1 MSEFGIELVG
11 FGLEIELVVSPKRPV
26 ARTNSN
32 ESKSVPVRAN
42 RMAVFLSGKNSDL
55 QEDSDFDANPRLNNI
70 REEIEAYFK
79 VKNGAFLWQHNILV
93 AASRNR

>member
-1 MSEFGIELVG
+1 
-11 FGLEIELVVSPKRPV
+11 
-26 ARTNSN
+26 
-32 ESKSVPVRAN
+32 
-42 RMAVFLSGKNSDL
+42 MAVFLSGKNSDL